1 MRRKGQRRPSS
12 AVVFK
17 VLDSKPPPPR
27 KFTRQRRPR
36 QNNSISFV
44 LGINNTSQSMGV
56 GQHHHP
62 VNHTRPFF
70 YVQPPSQ
77 PYYMY
82 QWPMNP
88 YGHYGF
94 PGPALHFGRP
104 YMAPYQFMQYPGY
117 VIPHAPMQP
126 IDYRRISP
134 HFPSVASYDLRV
146 RHHFQHQGTQ
156 RETAC
161 SEVQTDPSDSVNK
174 LIDKIEGLKVCEHKA
189 GDKGSNVVVSSTPDV
204 IQGEKQLTCLNEESK
219 LQLSSQEG
227 KEEQVNQVRPTT
239 YSDSAYDAES
249 SQGRLDESMLSDAL
263 PLDSSS
269 VHEEEVVNEDEDD
282 QRSVADETCCQ
293 NEMFATNATD
303 DVFCSSVKSTSDPSE
318 RRDLEKAASNEGV
331 ASEQVRNVSTATTV
345 VEHLINL
352 SEDFDLP
359 YQILRLPCNKTTA
372 GLSLEREIDPLVY
385 FDSLST
391 LLPPQSY
398 LSSIGGA
405 YSYSYYPP
413 VAQERQSVLS
423 PSIDELSSRD
433 EMFSTD
439 VEDLDLIPG
448 HVYVGGG
455 RLAETSDMPVR
466 SRKELLSVE
475 RTCMVCQ
482 KTCACCGSSLQ
493 DEGGVSKMPELCSHP
508 ERDVANE
515 VSDQDCEYGFE
526 GEVRSNCESPRVLK
540 RKCCSRHALPPCGH
554 HCAKHRHRKLICE
567 GQESCE
573 LCEQARVHPKGEC
586 CEEHCTLAKADKRIQ
601 KGALCRLCIERQ
613 WREGVVSDQKN
624 WASCGAKP
632 RSLRHITGPQ
642 DQGRG
647 ALRRPT
653 CKTFLQQRPSEYDD
667 CETEFTFC
675 QRGRGALKK
684 RGTRY

>member
-1 MRRKGQRRPSS
+1 MW
-12 AVVFK
+12 
-17 VLDSKPPPPR
+17 
-27 KFTRQRRPR
+27 
-36 QNNSISFV
+36 QNNNSVSFV

-77 PYYMY
+77 PYHMY
-82 QWPMNP
+82 QWPINP

-104 YMAPYQFMQYPGY
+104 HLAPYQFMQYPGY

-146 RHHFQHQGTQ
+146 RHHFQPQGTQ

-174 LIDKIEGLKVCEHKA
+174 LIDKIESLKACEHKA
-189 GDKGSNVVVSSTPDV
+189 GDKGSNIVVSSTPDM
-204 IQGEKQLTCLNEESK
+204 IQEEKQLTYLNEESK
-219 LQLSSQEG
+219 LQLASLEG
-227 KEEQVNQVRPTT
+227 KEEKVNQVRPTT
-239 YSDSAYDAES
+239 FSDSAYDAES
-249 SQGRLDESMLSDAL
+249 SQSRLDECMFSDVL

-269 VHEEEVVNEDEDD
+269 VHEEVVVNEDD
-282 QRSVADETCCQ
+282 QQSVADETCCQ
-293 NEMFATNATD
+293 NEMYATNATD
-303 DVFCSSVKSTSDPSE
+303 DVFCCSAKSTSDPSE
-318 RRDLEKAASNEGV
+318 SHDLEKAASSEGV
-331 ASEQVRNVSTATTV
+331 ASEQVQNVSTDATAV
-345 VEHLINL
+345 MEPLINL
-352 SEDFDLP
+352 SEDFNLP
-359 YQILRLPCNKTTA
+359 YQILRLPCNRTTT

-391 LLPPQSY
+391 LLPSQNY

-439 VEDLDLIPG
+439 VEDLDLLPG

-455 RLAETSDMPVR
+455 RLAETSDVPIR
-466 SRKELLSVE
+466 SRKELLRSVE
-475 RTCMVCQ
+475 RTCLVCQ
-482 KTCACCGSSLQ
+482 KTCSCCGSSLQ
-493 DEGGVSKMPELCSHP
+493 DKGVVSKKPELCSYP

-515 VSDQDCEYGFE
+515 VSDQDCEYGIE
-526 GEVRSNCESPRVLK
+526 GDVQSNCESPRVLK
-540 RKCCSRHALPPCGH
+540 RKCCSRHPLPPCGQ
-554 HCAKHRHRKLICE
+554 HCAKHWHRKLICE

-573 LCEQARVHPKGEC
+573 LHEQARVHPKGEC
-586 CEEHCTLAKADKRIQ
+586 CEEHCDPAKADKRIQ
-601 KGALCRLCIERQ
+601 KGALCRPCIEQQ
-613 WREGVVSDQKN
+613 WREGVVSDQMN
-624 WASCGAKP
+624 LASCGAKP
-632 RSLRHITGPQ
+632 RSLRQVIGPQ
-642 DQGRG
+642 DQGRTP
-647 ALRRPT
+647 LKRPS
-653 CKTFLQQRPSEYDD
+653 CKTFLQQRPSEYD
-667 CETEFTFC
+667 CETELTFC
-675 QRGRGALKK
+675 QRGRGSLKK